1 MKVKTQVKAK
11 VTNGDFKSLRIDDL
25 VFIYVDEDR
34 AYLNEISIPKSIAE
48 EIIDSIK
55 AKADSQ
61 RTLRLIYI
69 EYEADLTLEVED
81 YGLRVTQGGREI
93 FAIVFREDRAVL
105 LTPKVAYKIKHAESL
120 RESLRHGVTAYVR

>member
-34 AYLNEISIPKSIAE
+34 AYFNEISIPKSIAE
-48 EIIDSIK
+48 EIIDSI
-55 AKADSQ
+55 KADSQ

-81 YGLRVTQGGREI
+81 FGLRVTQGGREI
-93 FAIVFREDRAVL
+93 FAIVLRGDRAVL
-105 LTPKVAYKIKHAESL
+105 LTPKVDYEIEHAESL